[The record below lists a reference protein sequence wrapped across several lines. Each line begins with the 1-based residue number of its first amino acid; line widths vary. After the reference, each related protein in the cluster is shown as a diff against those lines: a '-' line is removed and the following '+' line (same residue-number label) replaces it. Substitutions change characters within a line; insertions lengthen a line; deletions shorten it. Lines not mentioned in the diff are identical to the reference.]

1 MPVGGAMN
9 NCVKCGHELTEGSS
23 FCSKCGTKQKEKKS
37 SDKSPLKKFAIPLG
51 IGLLIVIVGVSAV
64 LFINKSPT
72 SKLLNALAG
81 NEYTE
86 AIEIYDKSI
95 KGNTEREK
103 EAETLLKKRIE
114 SIKADYMDEKLTFSL
129 ANTALDTM
137 DKAKLLQSDVST
149 AKTEISKLNDS
160 RTAFQTGKEFVSKD
174 KLKEGLVELKK
185 VIESDKN
192 YTNAQEMIKSSSQK
206 YKTAILNEAEQL
218 SANQEF
224 SKAITL
230 LVESNSILSN
240 DPDVAAK
247 KAVYEKQNEEK
258 LAAERKKKMEEA
270 KLSQEVTVA
279 SAGIVVQSDKY
290 KVIYPDMIQV
300 VVKNNTD
307 KTVKNMKVSM
317 LGFDSNGLPKKIER
331 RFGSSSFEFIGSA
344 ENVNIVAKATFG
356 RDSGWEIDESHGLKT
371 VLACVKEIEY
381 YDGSKWTN
389 PYYEYWLEE
398 YKEKPLH

>member
-1 MPVGGAMN
+1 MN